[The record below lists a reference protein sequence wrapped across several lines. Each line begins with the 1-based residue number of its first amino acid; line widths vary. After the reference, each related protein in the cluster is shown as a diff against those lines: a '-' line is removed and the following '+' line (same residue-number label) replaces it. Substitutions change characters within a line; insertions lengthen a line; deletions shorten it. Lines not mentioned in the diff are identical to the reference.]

1 LGKPVKGI
9 WRISRSGKEKIILFN
24 KRKYINVAIFFII
37 LALSNQ
43 NNFPY
48 EPVR

>member
-1 LGKPVKGI
+1 VNFKN
-9 WRISRSGKEKIILFN
+9 SHTYIILFH